1 MFENYLTNTIH
12 EPTGKIV
19 ELALWDTAG
28 QEEYDRL
35 RPLSYPET
43 DVILICFAIDSHASL
58 ENVTDKVNKSWR
70 RWIWNLFLRSG
81 IPKSDI
87 SVQTLLF
94 SSSVW
99 NPIYDT
105 MLEQSVF
112 FEHKAKLL

>member
-1 MFENYLTNTIH
+1 MPTVFENYLTNTIH

-58 ENVTDKVNKSWR
+58 ENVTDKVNKQ
-70 RWIWNLFLRSG
+70 ILEAPELKLTLVSG

-87 SVQTLLF
+87 SVLILLF
-94 SSSVW
+94 SWSV
-99 NPIYDT
+99 
-105 MLEQSVF
+105 
-112 FEHKAKLL
+112 

>member
-1 MFENYLTNTIH
+1 MSPNSIQSKILSRGKANFDLNYLEIFLTLVVQKYVPTVFENYLTNTIH

-58 ENVTDKVNKSWR
+58 ENVTDKVNK
-70 RWIWNLFLRSG
+70 NPHPL
-81 IPKSDI
+81 PKKTKK
-87 SVQTLLF
+87 Q
-94 SSSVW
+94 
-99 NPIYDT
+99 
-105 MLEQSVF
+105 E
-112 FEHKAKLL
+112 